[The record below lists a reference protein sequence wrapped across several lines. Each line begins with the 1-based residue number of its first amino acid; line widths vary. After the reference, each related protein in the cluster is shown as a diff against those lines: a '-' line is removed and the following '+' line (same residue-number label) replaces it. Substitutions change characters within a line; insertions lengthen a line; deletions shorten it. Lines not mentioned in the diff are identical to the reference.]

1 MVRQQGPGKGR
12 TPPPPHLCLGKE
24 AFPDTDTVLG
34 SHRSPNGCLGEVGGF
49 TRSHSPGSIWWAGL
63 CPGTHS
69 GCQGW
74 GVTIPVLLEMSRAL
88 SSGHQGLLLAW
99 EVAQGPASFTC
110 TLSLPFCSGGPHSIS
125 NSGRVKHK
133 KEELCGDSR
142 L

>member
-1 MVRQQGPGKGR
+1 MWSDSKALGRDR

-24 AFPDTDTVLG
+24 DLPDTVLG
-34 SHRSPNGCLGEVGGF
+34 SHSSPNGCLGRL
-49 TRSHSPGSIWWAGL
+49 TRSHSPGSICWAGL

-110 TLSLPFCSGGPHSIS
+110 TLYLPFCSGGPHSIS

-133 KEELCGDSR
+133 KEQLCGDSQ